1 MSDATLIGGVVTLL
15 GLIGSGIAWL
25 VRRRDSKKDPIPK
38 ESAAVALAQ
47 SGVALMQG
55 VADRLEARISGLEDD
70 LAQARLDGAAARAE
84 DRTEIDGLRGD
95 VQHLRLTL
103 SAAARYIERL
113 LRWAKSDTRP
123 PIPPLPSD
131 LRDLIDP
138 SLHD

>member
-1 MSDATLIGGVVTLL
+1 MPDPTS
-15 GLIGSGIAWL
+15 LIGSIVALLGATGGGIAWM
-25 VRRRDSKKDPIPK
+25 VRRRDAKKDPIPK

-47 SGVALMQG
+47 SGVSLMQG
-55 VADRLEARISGLEDD
+55 VADRLDVELGEVRSELGD
-70 LAQARLDGAAARAE
+70 LK
-84 DRTEIDGLRGD
+84 GD
-95 VQHLRLTL
+95 VQRLTL
-103 SAAARYIERL
+103 TLGAAARYIERL